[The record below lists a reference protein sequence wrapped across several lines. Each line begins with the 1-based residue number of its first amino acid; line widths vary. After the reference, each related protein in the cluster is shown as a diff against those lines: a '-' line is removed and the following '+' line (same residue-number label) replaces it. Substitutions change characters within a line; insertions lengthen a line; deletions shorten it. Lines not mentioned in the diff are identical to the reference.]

1 MCGLKM
7 NNKNQGVD
15 HLEMII
21 VNFMVFLLS
30 SKYDKELYMFID
42 KPPRIICHNHLVLLE
57 NKDKSSSF
65 ENNNTNVSNLTNCI
79 LQV

>member
-1 MCGLKM
+1 MCGLKI

-21 VNFMVFLLS
+21 VNFMVFLLP
-30 SKYDKELYMFID
+30 SKHDNELYMFID

-57 NKDKSSSF
+57 NNINHLHLKKQQQMF
-65 ENNNTNVSNLTNCI
+65 QI
-79 LQV
+79 